1 MTASPARTST
11 KSFTPSPHTMSRSWP
26 MNEKMI
32 IDASALYAVVDR
44 RDPNHMLATPFLRSF
59 ARQGVFLLSNH
70 VFDEIMTLVKMRL
83 GVSAALQ
90 LGMRLRNSRHIEMVI
105 FGQREEMATWHLFS
119 RYMDKGW
126 SYTDCASLALA
137 RQLGVQQAFTFDHHF
152 SQMGLLVYPQ

>member
-1 MTASPARTST
+1 
-11 KSFTPSPHTMSRSWP
+11 

-32 IDASALYAVVDR
+32 IDASSLYAVVDR

-119 RYMDKGW
+119 RYTDKGW

>member
-1 MTASPARTST
+1 
-11 KSFTPSPHTMSRSWP
+11 